1 MYTKANSL
9 QIQVTQ
15 TPPIADTGKTY
26 LEPHFP
32 RASRGEVLDRRQLEN
47 ALVDHL
53 TGGLQHLQ
61 KSVGVQLCL

>member
-1 MYTKANSL
+1 M
-9 QIQVTQ
+9 TQ

-26 LEPHFP
+26 LEPHFA
-32 RASRGEVLDRRQLEN
+32 RASGGEVLDGGQLEN

-53 TGGLQHLQ
+53 TGGLKHLQ